1 MLALKN
7 SGLFQRDF
15 FVFLLLLAGVHLLF
29 GGTEQAGFVTD
40 FTGLQWRLEGAPFS
54 DFLNCFGFPAL
65 HQVTNFFLYIF
76 YRAFGTNGL
85 PWYLVY
91 TTLHVANGFLGYKL
105 GEKIFGRALRLSPP
119 SPPQGGTKEQGLKA
133 PLEGGR
139 ACPDAS
145 KGVTSTL
152 PHIPALMASLL
163 FVFSPYS
170 VEPVVWRVCF
180 NFLFCTL
187 LMFGSLWQLLKFL
200 ENQSRRSLI
209 LSHVFFAL
217 ALFTFE
223 LAVAFPLVVAALA
236 FSWQPA
242 GPGRRRF
249 LKFHFAPQS
258 LLLAL
263 YFLLNKLLLGG
274 WVGHYGAAV
283 HLKFN
288 LPAIAGNLLKYFT
301 KYGLFWREWPHG
313 KKEALVQFFD
323 QPAIGWAA
331 LAIGTTLLAAGVY
344 FYKKCPFRLRQTGVW
359 WLLFFVALLPV
370 SNLYVAWVL
379 HGENDRYGYFA
390 SLFFFMGLTALLHF
404 LPKILRYGAFAILL
418 LLSVYFLNRTVSF
431 WENGSRIFYSL
442 LEDFRWQSAPEVYVL
457 AFPENYAGIPIFK
470 DFSRQDLALKDALK
484 YSAGKE
490 VKGRIY
496 QIAQFNMNSPEDGVN
511 VKTASLNHFA
521 VTFNQWGNWWWRNGI
536 GTWNYETEKYR
547 FTLEGN
553 SSKVEI
559 KEPAPGAVYIYSVGG
574 KWYEQ

>member
-1 MLALKN
+1 MLLLKN
-7 SGLFQRDF
+7 NRLFQSNF

-29 GGTEQAGFVTD
+29 AGTVQAGFVTD
-40 FTGLQWRLEGAPFS
+40 FTGLQWRLDGAPFS

-65 HQVTNFFLYIF
+65 NQVANFFLYFF
-76 YRAFGTNGL
+76 YHAFGTNGL

-91 TTLHVANGFLGYKL
+91 TTLHVVNGFLGYKL
-105 GEKIFGRALRLSPP
+105 GEKIFARSGFVA
-119 SPPQGGTKEQGLKA
+119 
-133 PLEGGR
+133 
-139 ACPDAS
+139 
-145 KGVTSTL
+145 

-187 LMFGSLWQLLKFL
+187 LMLGSLWQLLNFL
-200 ENQSRRSLI
+200 ETQSRRSLI

-223 LAVAFPLVVAALA
+223 LAVTFPLLA
-236 FSWQPA
+236 WVFAFAWQPDGA
-242 GPGRRRF
+242 GRRRF
-249 LKFHFAPQS
+249 LKFYFLPQS
-258 LLLAL
+258 LLLSL

-288 LPAIAGNLLKYFT
+288 LPAIVGNLLKYFT

-323 QPAIGWAA
+323 QPAVGWAA
-331 LAIGTTLLAAGVY
+331 LATGAALLAAGVY
-344 FYKKCPFRLRQTGVW
+344 FYKKCPFRLRQTGVG
-359 WLLFFVALLPV
+359 WLLFFAALLPV

-390 SLFFFMGLTALLHF
+390 SVFFFMGLTALLF
-404 LPKILRYGAFAILL
+404 YLPRILRYGAFATLL
-418 LLSVYFLNRTVSF
+418 LLSVYFMNRTVRF
-431 WENGSRIFYSL
+431 WGNGSRIFYSL
-442 LEDFRWQSAPEVYVL
+442 LEDFRWQNAPEVYVL
-457 AFPENYAGIPIFK
+457 AFPENYAGIPVFK
-470 DFSRQDLALKDALK
+470 DFSRQDLAPKDALK

-490 VKGRIY
+490 LKGQVY
-496 QIAQFNMNSPEDGVN
+496 QIAQFNMNSPEDGVS
-511 VKTASLNHFA
+511 VKTGSTNRFS

-536 GTWNYETEKYR
+536 GTWNYETGKYR
-547 FTLEGN
+547 FTVEGN
-553 SSKVEI
+553 GSKVEI
-559 KEPAPGAVYIYSVGG
+559 KDPAAGAVFIYSIGG